1 VLKLQVVLERRKF
14 GIKTGRIKLDY
25 KIAKDIVP
33 GLEGGELLQSRLK
46 LTPFP
51 VIANDKLLAPRR
63 QALLAL

>member
-1 VLKLQVVLERRKF
+1 VVLERRLL
-14 GIKTGRIKLDY
+14 GIVTGRIKLDY

-51 VIANDKLLAPRR
+51 SSENDKLLAPRR
-63 QALLAL
+63 QTLLAL